1 MQINKE
7 SGTNVKYPILQ
18 THITFVPFS
27 APRSFAVQMIDRYS
41 YSNPLI
47 AGVVIFIL
55 ISMLNAAEAL
65 YRQVNES
72 ESCTNQQ
79 PVKLLNY

>member
-1 MQINKE
+1 MLSTQFYKLILLLYHLVPAEALQCKWL
-7 SGTNVKYPILQ
+7 TDIPI
-18 THITFVPFS
+18 PDS
-27 APRSFAVQMIDRYS
+27 
-41 YSNPLI
+41 LI

-72 ESCTNQQ
+72 ESCANLQ
-79 PVKLLNY
+79 PVKLLNYLSI

>member
-1 MQINKE
+1 
-7 SGTNVKYPILQ
+7 
-18 THITFVPFS
+18 
-27 APRSFAVQMIDRYS
+27 MIDKYS

-47 AGVVIFIL
+47 AGVVIFIF
-55 ISMLNAAEAL
+55 IRMLNAAEAL

-72 ESCTNQQ
+72 ESCANLQ